1 MESEWLYLVL
11 FIYLVHAVHCCHYF
25 MSKKCIDERD
35 AIGQKWDEH
44 CPCSRV
50 HPVTTPCNDC
60 YIFFYIFYKCAQ
72 TTTATG
78 AVNRRVTHDRFCVG
92 RRTANWWQMKASRWA
107 EQSSERPSCRLYI
120 LKVRAPLDWSF
131 DRPSVRQFR
140 RRPARWQTAAVVE
153 SDRAAVA
160 PDRAAIYICT
170 TRASVTSVDQWETV
184 VERRW
189 SILTGVVCM
198 IAPSRLTNDMIAWP
212 STFLPLQKYTTCM

>member
-1 MESEWLYLVL
+1 MHRWKGRHRTKVGWTLSMQPCPPRDD
-11 FIYLVHAVHCCHYF
+11 AVQRLLH
-25 MSKKCIDERD
+25 
-35 AIGQKWDEH
+35 
-44 CPCSRV
+44 
-50 HPVTTPCNDC
+50 
-60 YIFFYIFYKCAQ
+60 FFYIFYKCAQ

-92 RRTANWWQMKASRWA
+92 RRTANWWQTKASRWA

-160 PDRAAIYICT
+160 PDRAAIYTCT